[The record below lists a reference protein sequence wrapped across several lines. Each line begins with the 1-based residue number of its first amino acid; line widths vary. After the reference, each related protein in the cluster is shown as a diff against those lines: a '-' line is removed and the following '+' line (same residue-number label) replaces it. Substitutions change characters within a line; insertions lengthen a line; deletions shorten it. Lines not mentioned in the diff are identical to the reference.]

1 MMGMKPSTS
10 RVCVCVN
17 GQGLAGGYFVRL
29 CPLMRMFGCWV
40 YELCFCFHFIS
51 FKGKEISVY
60 CAILFIA
67 RDLVV
72 TDQFSNISWTMVSL
86 NFMTL
91 LLLSITNCENSEIKS
106 IRLLDLQKK
115 KGWWH
120 LQTFCLH
127 AILVKLPL
135 K

>member
-1 MMGMKPSTS
+1 MSSDADVWLLGLSVP
-10 RVCVCVN
+10 CVMFLFSFHEF
-17 GQGLAGGYFVRL
+17 QG
-29 CPLMRMFGCWV
+29 
-40 YELCFCFHFIS
+40 E
-51 FKGKEISVY
+51 KKISVY

-72 TDQFSNISWTMVSL
+72 TDQFSNISLTLVSL

-115 KGWWH
+115 KG
-120 LQTFCLH
+120 
-127 AILVKLPL
+127 
-135 K
+135 